1 MRQNRSP
8 SLLVQITSFKCTFI
22 HVSQLTRWPL
32 YVSPF
37 LSSTSCDSVVERNE
51 KKNLSVCQQA
61 PRREKSQIFVDVG
74 RSIRARSTRVS
85 GGARAVSRHP
95 RVRETRERVFARRN
109 CRLDVPSGGLGT
121 SSAARGAASR
131 AVVVLD
137 CGTRAITLRRVNLS
151 PTTEVS
157 RRGKQ
162 GLRVRSSGSVSE
174 NDRGRWVCV
183 TDLPG
188 AVACGDARAAARVR
202 PANRISRKGPKTR
215 SPVTR
220 HQCLHRR
227 VFINFA
233 PAGF

>member
-1 MRQNRSP
+1 MCQFVSKLLGARRVRS
-8 SLLVQITSFKCTFI
+8 
-22 HVSQLTRWPL
+22 
-32 YVSPF
+32 
-37 LSSTSCDSVVERNE
+37 SSTSGGRFARD
-51 KKNLSVCQQA
+51 
-61 PRREKSQIFVDVG
+61 RRAS
-74 RSIRARSTRVS
+74 RA
-85 GGARAVSRHP
+85 ARAPCRHP

-109 CRLDVPSGGLGT
+109 RRLDVPSGGLGT

-151 PTTEVS
+151 PTAEVS

-162 GLRVRSSGSVSE
+162 GLRARSSGSVSE
-174 NDRGRWVCV
+174 KDRGHWVCV

>member
-1 MRQNRSP
+1 MRPTGRRLAHADH
-8 SLLVQITSFKCTFI
+8 LLQV
-22 HVSQLTRWPL
+22 HVHPRIAAHEVAVVRLAVLKLHQLRFGRRT
-32 YVSPF
+32 
-37 LSSTSCDSVVERNE
+37 
-51 KKNLSVCQQA
+51 
-61 PRREKSQIFVDVG
+61 RREKECVSLSASSSAREESDLRRRRAV
-74 RSIRARSTRVS
+74 IRARSTRVS

-109 CRLDVPSGGLGT
+109 RRLDVPSGGLGT
-121 SSAARGAASR
+121 SSAAKGAASR

-151 PTTEVS
+151 PTAEVS

-162 GLRVRSSGSVSE
+162 GLRARSSGSVSE
-174 NDRGRWVCV
+174 KDRGHWVCV

-202 PANRISRKGPKTR
+202 PASRISREGPKTR
-215 SPVTR
+215 SPA
-220 HQCLHRR
+220 R